1 MKSRIYQMMSVIFA
15 LAILG
20 SFLIAPTPVFANGSP
35 IVVSTIKVGEAGGA
49 YAFAFNPNTN
59 LIYAVGGSIVSV
71 IDGLSN
77 RILATVNIGNE
88 AECIAVNP
96 ATNRV
101 YAGNVVIDGF
111 NNSVIAKVGLG
122 GPKGVA
128 VNPNSNRIYEAN
140 SSNNTIS
147 VIDGSNN
154 SLLTTVNV
162 GNNPVGIAVN
172 TNTNL
177 IYTANAFSGN
187 VSVVDGT
194 NNSLVATVN
203 LGGDPG
209 HIAVNPNTNL
219 IYVADFSGNV
229 SVINGFTNRVEE
241 TMIVGSNPSGIAVNP
256 STNYIYITDWGQH
269 IVSVINGSTN
279 TIVVNVNVGSLPSGI
294 AVNPTTGFIYVSGS
308 YVSVIDGSTNK
319 VTTELNL
326 GSGPTG
332 IAVNPN
338 TNRVYV
344 ANSLSNNVSVIDGL
358 TNSVLATVNT
368 GNRPWDIAVNP
379 ITNLIYVANY
389 SSNNITVIDGSNN
402 LIMANVNAGMVPVG
416 VAVNSVTNRIYI
428 ANAGDNTVSVIDGTN
443 NSLITT
449 LSLGNTTPSS
459 VAVNPISG
467 YFYVSSGWKISVFDC
482 STNNIV
488 ASINV
493 GSYTGRIAVNP
504 TTNRIYVAANG
515 SSSTISVV
523 NGSTNSIVATI
534 NVGSEAGGVA
544 VNPNT
549 NRIYVAN
556 NASNHKVT
564 IIDGSNNAVL
574 STVDVGNYPWDVAV
588 NPTTNLI
595 YVTNELSDT
604 VSVIQDNITTRTP
617 STINLASSINPSMY
631 GQSVTFTAKVSSQP
645 PGTSTPSGTVQF
657 MDNGI
662 NVGGPVTLNSVG
674 VATYT
679 TSVLLSGIHDV
690 SAIYVGDNMF
700 AACNGTLNG
709 KQTVNIIATTSI
721 LTASANPSSYGQSVT
736 FTAKV
741 IASLATEV
749 TLGMITFNDGNTF
762 LGVKEIDSAGFA
774 SFTTTALEVGDHVI
788 TAVYNG
794 YINFY
799 SSTDS
804 LTETIH
810 TQGWYLDSIGNPI
823 MEKTCSQRGSVP
835 VENGAT
841 VTWLS
846 NQKSDTPVIFNS
858 GDWKVYL
865 NTKDL
870 TGNYSIQIGESDG
883 TNHGFTAFT
892 VAVSGTDNGQPLS
905 LTFHTGGT
913 VPKGHYLALQVT
925 NTGTG
930 SVITD
935 GSSYLTAPSSTPTYP
950 VPEMSSGFLL
960 GLGLAGIGGFVFL
973 RRKKIVCNNIGL

>member
-49 YAFAFNPNTN
+49 YAFAVNPNTN

-71 IDGLSN
+71 IDGLTN

-172 TNTNL
+172 INTNL

-229 SVINGFTNRVEE
+229 SVINGFTNSVEE

-368 GNRPWDIAVNP
+368 GSRPRDIAVNP

-389 SSNNITVIDGSNN
+389 SSNNISVIDGYSNSVF
-402 LIMANVNAGMVPVG
+402 ATVNVGIVPVG
-416 VAVNSVTNRIYI
+416 VAVNTITNLIYV
-428 ANAGDNTVSVIDGTN
+428 ANEGNNTVSVIDG
-443 NSLITT
+443 
-449 LSLGNTTPSS
+449 SS
-459 VAVNPISG
+459 NQVVATVNG
-467 YFYVSSGWKISVFDC
+467 VYTDFNGASV
-482 STNNIV
+482 
-488 ASINV
+488 
-493 GSYTGRIAVNP
+493 IAVNP
-504 TTNRIYVAANG
+504 TTNRIYAGNKVIDG
-515 SSSTISVV
+515 SSNTVIAEIATTGEGIAVNPNTNLIYTTINLASSSVLVV
-523 NGSTNSIVATI
+523 NGSTNAIVATI
-534 NVGSEAGGVA
+534 NVGSNAWGIA

-564 IIDGSNNAVL
+564 IIDGSSNIVV
-574 STVDVGNYPWDVAV
+574 STVDVGRYPWDVAI

-617 STINLASSINPSMY
+617 SAINLVSSINPSMY

-645 PGTSTPSGTVQF
+645 SGTSTPSGTIQF

-662 NVGGPVTLNSVG
+662 NVGAPVTLNSAG

-679 TSVLLSGIHDV
+679 PSVLLSGIHDV
-690 SAIYVGDNMF
+690 SAIYIGDNVF
-700 AACNGTLNG
+700 AACSGTLTG
-709 KQTVNIIATTSI
+709 KQTVNVIATKSI
-721 LTASANPSSYGQSVT
+721 LTASANPSLYSQSVT

-741 IASLATEV
+741 IALSATEIPF
-749 TLGMITFNDGNTF
+749 GMITFNDGNTF
-762 LGVKEIDSAGFA
+762 LGVKEIDSAGVA

-804 LTETIH
+804 LTETVR

-823 MEKTCSQRGSVP
+823 MEKTGSQRGSVP

-883 TNHGFTAFT
+883 TSHGFTAFT
-892 VAVSGTDNGQPLS
+892 VAVNGTDNGQPLS
-905 LTFHTGGT
+905 LTFNTGGT
-913 VPKGHYLALQVT
+913 VAKGHYLALQVT

-950 VPEMSSGFLL
+950 VPEMSAGFLL